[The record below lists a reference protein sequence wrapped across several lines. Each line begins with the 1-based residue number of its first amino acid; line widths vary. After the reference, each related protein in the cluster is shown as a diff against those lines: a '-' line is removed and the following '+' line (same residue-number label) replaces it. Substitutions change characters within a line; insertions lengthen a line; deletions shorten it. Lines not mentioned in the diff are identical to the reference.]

1 MPQHSGGAEWDE
13 KEGRK
18 IFHVNFKVLCLL
30 TVLSL
35 FVFQPLTSRL
45 YYYYILELAFYWS
58 LMFSQFTDIKRKVRL
73 TRIALTTLLNR

>member
-1 MPQHSGGAEWDE
+1 MGWEGT
-13 KEGRK
+13 KEEVN
-18 IFHVNFKVLCLL
+18 FNVNFKVLCLL